1 MSRKLTAIILIT
13 AMIVVF
19 VSGCGTPSVTTTP
32 DTKPSET
39 QTTAPTTSE
48 PAKIEPVV
56 DQVKLA
62 SGNTAFV
69 YNPSS
74 DLMGLRSC
82 CNPVFVVFGN
92 ENFTLDTAK
101 ATAENSALA
110 ELAAAEG
117 SVIIMINPLNGTWS
131 EADTK
136 TYLSLY
142 AITSDSGGL
151 KYVNGK
157 TEGAAPV
164 YSGARQRFYI
174 YADGAGADFVAK
186 YSLFGPTITTKPDF
200 TPASVTLCNLSSVPV
215 FAPQGVDIPV
225 ITVNAPADIEEQL
238 KIASPSGLYKME
250 TSDIKSGFDSK
261 IISSTYA
268 ELAGSYR
275 RELGVLNKIPNYPA
289 LGIKQTIRTET
300 ISTGN
305 IQYYEY
311 IPDNLDLTKS
321 ASVPLI
327 MIFHGVNSHAE
338 YLAWASEWPL
348 VAKAN
353 GLMVVSVNQYR
364 GRTTEDVLELIK
376 ALETKYPAIDKSR
389 IYASGFSMGGSM
401 SWSLGINHS
410 DIFAGI
416 MPTDLGMLAES
427 GSLPAASGNIMPV
440 FYVAGGISMLP
451 ERPNQDGM
459 ANDVD
464 AAFAAIF
471 KMNKVNDS
479 YVFDASAGIWGIK
492 ADETA
497 AIPNTTYTD
506 SVQEISYYK
515 STDGNTYTALCVD
528 TNKPHEVFAADAY
541 TAWEFIKQFSRN
553 SDGSVMSK

>member
-1 MSRKLTAIILIT
+1 MSKKLTAVILIST
-13 AMIVVF
+13 MIAVLI
-19 VSGCGTPSVTTTP
+19 SGCATPSGTSASDLPLT
-32 DTKPSET
+32 T
-39 QTTAPTTSE
+39 QTTIPMTTE

-56 DQVKLA
+56 DEVKLA
-62 SGNTAFV
+62 SGNTAYV

-82 CNPVFVVFGN
+82 ANPVFIVYGN
-92 ENFTLDTAK
+92 ENFTLESAK
-101 ATAENSALA
+101 TTAENSALA
-110 ELAAAEG
+110 EMAAAEG
-117 SVIIMINPLNGTWS
+117 SVIIMINPLGGTWA

-186 YSLFGPTITTKPDF
+186 YSLFGPAVTTKPDF

-225 ITVNAPADIEEQL
+225 ITVNAPVGIEEQL

-250 TSDIKSGFDSK
+250 TSDVKSGFDSK

-268 ELAGSYR
+268 DLAGAYR

-289 LGIKQTIRTET
+289 LGITQTIRTET
-300 ISTGN
+300 LSTGD
-305 IQYYEY
+305 IEYYEY
-311 IPDNLDLTKS
+311 IPENLDMTKA

-348 VAKAN
+348 AGKAN

-364 GRTTEDVLELIK
+364 GRTTEDIIELLE
-376 ALETKYPAIDKSR
+376 ALEAKYPAIDKTR

-410 DIFAGI
+410 DVFAGI
-416 MPTDLGMLAES
+416 LPTDLGILAES
-427 GSLPAASGNIMPV
+427 GASAEINGNIMPV
-440 FYVAGGISMLP
+440 YYVAGGISMLP

-464 AAFAAIF
+464 RAIAAIF
-471 KMNKVNDS
+471 KMNKVTDS
-479 YVFDASAGIWGIK
+479 YVFEASAGIWGMK
-492 ADETA
+492 ADQTA
-497 AIPNTTYTD
+497 SIPNTTYTN
-506 SVQEISYYK
+506 SIQEISYYQ

-528 TNKPHEVFAADAY
+528 TNKPHEVFALDAY
-541 TAWEFIKQFSRN
+541 AGWEFIKQFSRN
-553 SDGSVMSK
+553 ADGTITLK